1 MDLAENSRKA
11 KPIMI
16 GIGMGMA
23 MSDGSLDVKEGNV
36 LKNWIKKQIN
46 AESERIKKI
55 LRIF

>member
-23 MSDGSLDVKEGNV
+23 MSDGSLDVKKAMF
-36 LKNWIKKQIN
+36 LKIGSKSKSTLSQKAIRKSKN
-46 AESERIKKI
+46 
-55 LRIF
+55 L